1 MNQDQTDNF
10 LRLLANID
18 AANDISQ
25 PHGGH
30 GDFRTF
36 EGTALA
42 DDASFIAAVHV
53 VPDAGSIRLVLDPA
67 DAGAMR
73 RTVLDDGRIA
83 LDFAPSAD
91 EGVTISL
98 AVSCPACASDLVGA
112 LDDASDRLDE
122 LLDGALCLDPAS
134 AA

>member
-30 GDFRTF
+30 RDFRTF

-42 DDASFIAAVHV
+42 DDASFIGAVHI

-67 DAGAMR
+67 DANAIR

-83 LDFAPSAD
+83 LEFTPSAD
-91 EGVTISL
+91 EGVTISI
-98 AVSCPACASDLVGA
+98 AVSCPACASDLVSA
-112 LDDASDRLDE
+112 LDNASDRLDE
-122 LLDGALCLDPAS
+122 LLDDALCPNPSSVA
-134 AA
+134 

>member
-18 AANDISQ
+18 AANDLGS
-25 PHGGH
+25 PHDGH
-30 GDFRTF
+30 DDFRTF

-42 DDASFIAAVHV
+42 DDASFIAAIHV
-53 VPDAGSIRLVLDPA
+53 VPEAASIRLVLDPA
-67 DAGAMR
+67 DAGALR

-98 AVSCPACASDLVGA
+98 AVSCPTCAADLVGA

>member
-1 MNQDQTDNF
+1 MNQDHADNF

-18 AANDISQ
+18 AANDVSQ

-42 DDASFIAAVHV
+42 GDASFIAALHV

-67 DAGAMR
+67 DTSTMR
-73 RTVLDDGRIA
+73 RTVLEDGRIA
-83 LDFAPSAD
+83 LEFAPSAD
-91 EGVTISL
+91 EGATISL

-112 LDDASDRLDE
+112 LDDASDRLEE